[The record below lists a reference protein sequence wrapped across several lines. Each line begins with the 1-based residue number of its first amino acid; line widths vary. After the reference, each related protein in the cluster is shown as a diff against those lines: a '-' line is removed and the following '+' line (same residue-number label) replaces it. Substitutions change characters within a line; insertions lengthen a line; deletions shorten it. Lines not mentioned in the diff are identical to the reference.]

1 MQVLPSA
8 FSAKCDAALATSFDA
23 NDLSEFNRALRNGA
37 NVNLRD
43 RDSRYTVFELACKTP
58 DKKQFIRACLNH
70 GAVLSEKNPETNEYP
85 IHLAALS
92 FDSENLSEL
101 LSAPRIQVDQKY
113 EDRTALYLL
122 FEQIDSDNWKHV
134 FECVK
139 LLLEYDAN
147 INTTDENSVSPIAL
161 LVTAGYDDWRKE
173 ILEYCLQNYSVNVD
187 YRRQQARKAIVKNFP
202 GTDIPIYDMEKV
214 TVEVLRNKL
223 NVETEDEFLA
233 AYEKYCQ
240 QNNGHVPP
248 EEDRAELL
256 PLTVYRAKLTVAQKL
271 IEGQIVEG
279 KFTGNPKLLSGLL
292 AKCCNR
298 GNVQML
304 EWLLQI
310 IPDDEVA
317 LVNEDPLLSLLV
329 KKIDV
334 YPDKSSYIRIMR
346 ILLNDPRLDID
357 NIDVKKCTALH
368 YAVKYQIDHAQKLLL
383 DEGAYIW
390 GENIFGDLPISEIDS
405 SLLEK
410 HLDSCVTNNDRKP
423 GDEDYEVRISFANFI
438 PPAHNPNSEDEMRP
452 IVHIAQSPNSKH
464 LLWHPVISS
473 ILLLKWMKVIHLL
486 YLNLVICTVCF
497 VSFATYIVF
506 CYAREDTI
514 LKQLLYCLSVL
525 GCVYLIVREASQLR
539 LSPATYLLSMENLME
554 ILLIGGYVAVLAHE
568 SADET
573 WSMVLVGVLLLLGV
587 ELTLQFGML
596 PINSI
601 ATNMVMLKT
610 VTKNF
615 LTSLSLYSIILASF
629 TLSFY
634 TACKMKDI
642 AQLRESNRPVQAGVH
657 NQDIE
662 DEHLFHNFGEIQLAL
677 MKTTVMFTVFVFSVT
692 IVINNLINGLAVSD
706 TTTIRAESELV
717 GITEMVSIIRRY
729 EKAQEALEFI
739 HLTLGKIKFLK
750 LGWLFPNMN
759 LFCNEKP
766 LHQIVLKPSD
776 QSLST
781 IRLEQQIIETV
792 ENGGMRKKRTS
803 STNNTAANSS
813 EMRNGQE
820 EIQLITTNE
829 TISNMENGQER
840 TRPTSKNCQL
850 QTHKTYQ
857 AENLLYK
864 PFKGMLSKIVTKSIE
879 MLNSRQVHGE
889 SQAHRLSRVE
899 QNMTNI
905 MQELKELKE
914 LVRGIGKGRRGDDKK
929 S

>member
-1 MQVLPSA
+1 MTERRWSGSVQLKAERSLLENNLNQ
-8 FSAKCDAALATSFDA
+8 FIKALANEADV
-23 NDLSEFNRALRNGA
+23 NGKMSKFPYSKYS
-37 NVNLRD
+37 L
-43 RDSRYTVFELACKTP
+43 FEMACKTP
-58 DKKQFIRACLNH
+58 GRAKFIAACLQR
-70 GAVLSEKNPETNEYP
+70 GAYVTQKNPYTNEYP

-92 FDSENLSEL
+92 FDCANLSEL

-113 EDRTALYLL
+113 EDRTTLYL
-122 FEQIDSDNWKHV
+122 FNNWKHV
-134 FECVK
+134 FECAK
-139 LLLEYDAN
+139 LLLKYDAN
-147 INTTDENSVSPIAL
+147 INATDKYSVSPIAL
-161 LVTAGYDDWRKE
+161 LVTALYDGWRKE

-187 YRRQQARKAIVKNFP
+187 YRGQQARKAIVKNFP

-214 TVEVLRNKL
+214 TVDVLRNKL

-240 QNNGHVPP
+240 QNNGHVPT
-248 EEDRAELL
+248 EEERAELL
-256 PLTVYRAKLTVAQKL
+256 SVAVYRAKLTAAQKL
-271 IEGQIVEG
+271 VEGQIVEG

-298 GNVQML
+298 GNEQML

-317 LVNEDPLLSLLV
+317 LVNKDPLLSLLV

-334 YPDKSSYIRIMR
+334 YKDKKESSYIRSMR

-357 NIDVKKCTALH
+357 KIDVKKCTAMH
-368 YAVKYQIDHAQKLLL
+368 YAVKYKNDYAQELLL

-390 GENIFGDLPISEIDS
+390 GENIFGDLPISEMDS

-514 LKQLLYCLSVL
+514 LKQLLYGLSVL
-525 GCVYLIVREASQLR
+525 GCVYLIVREASQIR

-554 ILLIGGYVAVLAHE
+554 LLLIGGYVAVLAHE

-634 TACKMKDI
+634 TVCKMKDI
-642 AQLRESNRPVQAGVH
+642 AQLRESNRPVQAAVH

-677 MKTTVMFTVFVFSVT
+677 MKTTVMFTVFVFFVT

-706 TTTIRAESELV
+706 TTVRNGLQSGTELISNIFAYQLQTIRAESELV

-729 EKAQEALEFI
+729 EKAQKGFEFI
-739 HLTLGKIKFLK
+739 HSTLDKI
-750 LGWLFPNMN
+750 
-759 LFCNEKP
+759 
-766 LHQIVLKPSD
+766 
-776 QSLST
+776 
-781 IRLEQQIIETV
+781 
-792 ENGGMRKKRTS
+792 
-803 STNNTAANSS
+803 
-813 EMRNGQE
+813 
-820 EIQLITTNE
+820 
-829 TISNMENGQER
+829 
-840 TRPTSKNCQL
+840 
-850 QTHKTYQ
+850 
-857 AENLLYK
+857 
-864 PFKGMLSKIVTKSIE
+864 
-879 MLNSRQVHGE
+879 
-889 SQAHRLSRVE
+889 
-899 QNMTNI
+899 
-905 MQELKELKE
+905 
-914 LVRGIGKGRRGDDKK
+914 
-929 S
+929 

>member
-1 MQVLPSA
+1 MSKFPYSKYSL
-8 FSAKCDAALATSFDA
+8 
-23 NDLSEFNRALRNGA
+23 
-37 NVNLRD
+37 
-43 RDSRYTVFELACKTP
+43 FEMACKTP
-58 DKKQFIRACLNH
+58 GRAKFIAACLQR
-70 GAVLSEKNPETNEYP
+70 GAFVAQKNPYTNEYP

-92 FDSENLSEL
+92 FDCANLSEL

-122 FEQIDSDNWKHV
+122 FEQIDSNNWKHV

-139 LLLEYDAN
+139 LLLKYDAN
-147 INTTDENSVSPIAL
+147 INATDKYSVSPIAL
-161 LVTAGYDDWRKE
+161 LVTALYDDWRKE

-187 YRRQQARKAIVKNFP
+187 YRGQQARKAILKNFP
-202 GTDIPIYDMEKV
+202 GTNIPIYDMEKA
-214 TVEVLRNKL
+214 TVDVLRNKL

-248 EEDRAELL
+248 EEERAELL
-256 PLTVYRAKLTVAQKL
+256 SVAVYRAKLTAAQKL
-271 IEGQIVEG
+271 VEGQIVEG

-298 GNVQML
+298 GNEQML

-317 LVNEDPLLSLLV
+317 LVNKDPLLSLLV

-334 YPDKSSYIRIMR
+334 YKDKKESSYIRSMR

-357 NIDVKKCTALH
+357 KIDVKKCTAMH
-368 YAVKYQIDHAQKLLL
+368 YAVKYKNDYAQELLL

-390 GENIFGDLPISEIDS
+390 GENIFGDLPISEMDS

-410 HLDSCVTNNDRKP
+410 HLDSCVTNNDCKP

-438 PPAHNPNSEDEMRP
+438 PPALNPNSEDEMRP
-452 IVHIAQSPNSKH
+452 IVRIAQSPNSKH

-596 PINSI
+596 PVNSI

-615 LTSLSLYSIILASF
+615 LIFLSLYSIILASF

-634 TACKMKDI
+634 TVFKMKDI
-642 AQLRESNRPVQAGVH
+642 AQLHETNGPEQATGH

-677 MKTTVMFTVFVFSVT
+677 IKTTVMFTGEFDAADLPYKSSWPMYVLFPVFVFSVT

-739 HLTLGKIKFLK
+739 HSTLGKIKFLN

-781 IRLEQQIIETV
+781 IRQDQQIIVTV

-820 EIQLITTNE
+820 EIQLVTTNE

-840 TRPTSKNCQL
+840 IRFTSKNCQL

-857 AENLLYK
+857 VKSLLYK

-879 MLNSRQVHGE
+879 MLNSRQVHGD

-899 QNMTNI
+899 QNMTNM

>member
-8 FSAKCDAALATSFDA
+8 LSAKCDAALAASFDA
-23 NDLSEFNRALRNGA
+23 NDLSKFNRALCNGA

-58 DKKQFIRACLNH
+58 GKKQFIRACLNH

-161 LVTAGYDDWRKE
+161 LVTAGYDEWRKE

-187 YRRQQARKAIVKNFP
+187 YRGQQARKAIVKNFP

-214 TVEVLRNKL
+214 TVDVLRNKL

-240 QNNGHVPP
+240 QNNGHVPL

-256 PLTVYRAKLTVAQKL
+256 PLTVHRAKLTVARKL
-271 IEGQIVEG
+271 VERQLVEG

-329 KKIDV
+329 KQIDV
-334 YPDKSSYIRIMR
+334 YTDKSSYIRIMR

-357 NIDVKKCTALH
+357 KIDGKKCTAMH
-368 YAVKYQIDHAQKLLL
+368 YAVKYQIDHAQELLL

-390 GENIFGDLPISEIDS
+390 GENIFGDLPISEMDS

-438 PPAHNPNSEDEMRP
+438 PPALNPNSEDEMRP
-452 IVHIAQSPNSKH
+452 IVRIAQSPNSKH

-486 YLNLVICTVCF
+486 YLNLVICSVCF
-497 VSFATYIVF
+497 VSFAIYIVF
-506 CYAREDTI
+506 CFAREDTI

-596 PINSI
+596 PVNSI

-615 LTSLSLYSIILASF
+615 LIFLSLYSIILASF

-634 TACKMKDI
+634 TVFKMKDI
-642 AQLRESNRPVQAGVH
+642 AQLRKKNGLEQAAVH

-677 MKTTVMFTVFVFSVT
+677 IKTTVMFTVFVFFVT

-717 GITEMVSIIRRY
+717 GITEMVSIICRY
-729 EKAQEALEFI
+729 EKAQKGFEFI
-739 HLTLGKIKFLK
+739 HSTLGKIKFLN
-750 LGWLFPNMN
+750 LGWLFPNLK

-781 IRLEQQIIETV
+781 IRQDQQIIVTV

-820 EIQLITTNE
+820 EIQLVTTNE

-840 TRPTSKNCQL
+840 IRFTSKNCQL

-857 AENLLYK
+857 VKSLLYK

-899 QNMTNI
+899 QNMTNM

>member
-1 MQVLPSA
+1 MQTLWTCLSDASSGPS
-8 FSAKCDAALATSFDA
+8 LAVCS
-23 NDLSEFNRALRNGA
+23 SM
-37 NVNLRD
+37 
-43 RDSRYTVFELACKTP
+43 
-58 DKKQFIRACLNH
+58 
-70 GAVLSEKNPETNEYP
+70 EKNPETNEYP

-161 LVTAGYDDWRKE
+161 LVTAGYDEWRKE

-187 YRRQQARKAIVKNFP
+187 YRGQQARKAIVKNFP

-214 TVEVLRNKL
+214 TVDVLRNKL

-240 QNNGHVPP
+240 QNNGHVPL

-256 PLTVYRAKLTVAQKL
+256 PLTVHRAKLTVARKL
-271 IEGQIVEG
+271 VERQLVEG

-329 KKIDV
+329 KQIDV
-334 YPDKSSYIRIMR
+334 YTDKSSYIRIMR

-357 NIDVKKCTALH
+357 KIDGKKCTAMH
-368 YAVKYQIDHAQKLLL
+368 YAVKYQIDHAQELLL

-390 GENIFGDLPISEIDS
+390 GENIFGDLPISEMDS

-438 PPAHNPNSEDEMRP
+438 PPALNPNSEDEMRP
-452 IVHIAQSPNSKH
+452 I
-464 LLWHPVISS
+464 
-473 ILLLKWMKVIHLL
+473 
-486 YLNLVICTVCF
+486 
-497 VSFATYIVF
+497 
-506 CYAREDTI
+506 
-514 LKQLLYCLSVL
+514 
-525 GCVYLIVREASQLR
+525 LR

-596 PINSI
+596 PVNSI

-615 LTSLSLYSIILASF
+615 LIFLSLYSIILASF

-634 TACKMKDI
+634 TVFKMKDI
-642 AQLRESNRPVQAGVH
+642 AQLRKKNGLEQAAVH

-677 MKTTVMFTVFVFSVT
+677 IKTTVMFTVFVFFVT

-717 GITEMVSIIRRY
+717 GITEMVSIICRY
-729 EKAQEALEFI
+729 EKAQKGFEFI
-739 HLTLGKIKFLK
+739 HSTLGKIKFLN
-750 LGWLFPNMN
+750 LGWLFPNLK

-781 IRLEQQIIETV
+781 IRQDQQIIVTV

-820 EIQLITTNE
+820 EIQLVTTNE

-840 TRPTSKNCQL
+840 IRFTSKNCQL

-857 AENLLYK
+857 VKSLLYK

-899 QNMTNI
+899 QNMTNM